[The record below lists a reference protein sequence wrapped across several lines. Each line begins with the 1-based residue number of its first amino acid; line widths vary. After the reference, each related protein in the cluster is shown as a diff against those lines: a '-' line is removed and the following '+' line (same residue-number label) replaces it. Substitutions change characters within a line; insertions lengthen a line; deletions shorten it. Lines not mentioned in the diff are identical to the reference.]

1 MKRLFTEIQ
10 RSLFNISDQPPE
22 GNALKRLNNLSGFVT
37 GMIRKGSSHLP
48 DIGSGLP
55 QNINSNSKTVA
66 AKRFVEN
73 KWTDYEV
80 HFLPF
85 LESFLRGLLAL
96 TLHSSGVRIVIDG
109 SQMGKDNA
117 ALMVSLVWRNR
128 GIPIV
133 WMVKSGSK
141 GHFKQENH
149 VAVLQLAAKILL
161 PIIPEGMPV
170 TVLGD
175 GEFDGIDV
183 QKICLEHQWNYVL
196 RTACNTVLYENG
208 DRFQAREIQADQE
221 VHCSFIPNVEFT
233 EQRLKYVNFIC
244 WHDKKNTKNQFF
256 WLATC

>member
-1 MKRLFTEIQ
+1 MKKLFTEVQ
-10 RSLFNISDQPPE
+10 RCLFSISERPPE
-22 GNALKRLNNLSGFVT
+22 GNALKRLNNLSGFVS
-37 GMIRKGSSHLP
+37 GMIRKGNSHLP

-73 KWTDYEV
+73 KWTDCDV

-117 ALMVSLVWRNR
+117 ALMVSLVWKNR

-149 VAVLQLAAKILL
+149 VEVLKLAAKILL
-161 PIIPEGMPV
+161 PIIPKDMPV

-183 QKICLEHQWNYVL
+183 QKICLTNQWNYVL
-196 RTACNTVLYENG
+196 RTACSSVLYENG
-208 DRFQAREIQADQE
+208 ERFQAKEIEANQE
-221 VHCSFIPNVEFT
+221 LHCSFISNVEFT
-233 EQRLKYVNFIC
+233 EQRFKYVNFLC
-244 WHDKKNTKNQFF
+244 WHDKKNMKNPSF
-256 WLATC
+256 WSATF

>member
-1 MKRLFTEIQ
+1 MKKLFTEIQ
-10 RSLFNISDQPPE
+10 RSLFSISENRPE
-22 GNALKRLNNLSGFVT
+22 GHALKRLNNLSGFVC

-55 QNINSNSKTVA
+55 QNINSNSKTVS

-73 KWTDYEV
+73 KWTDYEC

-96 TLHSSGVRIVIDG
+96 TLRSSGVRIVIDG

-117 ALMVSLVWRNR
+117 ALMVSLVWQNR
-128 GIPIV
+128 GIPIF

-149 VAVLQLAAKILL
+149 VEVLGLAAKILL
-161 PIIPEGMPV
+161 PIIPKDMPV

-175 GEFDGIDV
+175 GEFDGIEV
-183 QKICLEHQWNYVL
+183 QKICLANQWNYVL
-196 RTACNTVLYENG
+196 RTACNTVLYEN
-208 DRFQAREIQADQE
+208 DERFQAKEIQANQE
-221 VHCSFIPNVEFT
+221 LHCSFIPNVEFT
-233 EQRLKYVNFIC
+233 EQRYKYVNFLC
-244 WHDKKNTKNQFF
+244 WHDKKNMKNQYF
-256 WLATC
+256 